1 MTTNFARLTSLSIY
15 GGTGIIGSY
24 FIGLYGGRPLLRNAL
39 QPLDKDVLYLISTT
53 SNTYSDPLLHTDT
66 NVDCLMKRLIAC
78 KEAGVRSFTFVSSWF
93 VYGPSNGVMKE
104 GDACSPKGLYPITK
118 RCAEQLVIDYC
129 TQHGISWRIFR
140 LGNVYGGPDT
150 SNGQR
155 NALHFM
161 VQELRAGRPVEV
173 VSGMRRDYLH
183 IYDVCRAIHHLCSDS
198 PVNNIYNV
206 GSGRSAFLLQCI
218 NHCKAELDSRSPI
231 LQRAPCKGEQS
242 LTMALDCTKLF
253 DTGFSPLISLEDGL
267 SDLCTNQKFSTPLH
281 FLMGTKSRPPL
292 HV

>member
-1 MTTNFARLTSLSIY
+1 MALSIY

-24 FIGLYGGRPLLRNAL
+24 FIGLYGGRPLLRDSL
-39 QPLDKDVLYLISTT
+39 QPLDENVLYLISTT

-66 NVDCLMKRLIAC
+66 NIDCLMKRLIAC
-78 KEAGVRSFTFVSSWF
+78 KEAGVRSFNFVSSWF
-93 VYGPSNGVMKE
+93 VYGPSSGAMKE
-104 GDACSPKGLYPITK
+104 DDACFPKGLYSITK

-129 TQHGISWRIFR
+129 TKHGIPWRILR

-161 VQELRAGRPVEV
+161 VQELRAKRPVEV
-173 VSGMRRDYLH
+173 VSGMSRDYIH
-183 IYDVCRAIHHLCSDS
+183 IYDTCRAIHSLCTES
-198 PVNNIYNV
+198 PADAIYNV
-206 GSGRSAFLLQCI
+206 GTGQSTFLLQCI

-231 LQRAPCKGEQS
+231 SQRLPRNDEQS

-253 DTGFSPLISLEDGL
+253 NTGFSPLISLEDGL
-267 SDLCTNQKFSTPLH
+267 SDLCTSQKFSTPLH
-281 FLMGTKSRPPL
+281 FSMGMKSRLPL
-292 HV
+292 HA